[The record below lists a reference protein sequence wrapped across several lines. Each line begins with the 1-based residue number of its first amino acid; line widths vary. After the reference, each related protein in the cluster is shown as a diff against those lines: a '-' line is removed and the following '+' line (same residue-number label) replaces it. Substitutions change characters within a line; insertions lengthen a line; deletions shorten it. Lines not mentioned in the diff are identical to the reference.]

1 MRIAYLDCLSGISGD
16 MMLGALIDAG
26 VDIAQIQ
33 AGVDSL
39 GLPSCRFVAD
49 TVSKSGFRATNVNV
63 QYEPEHVHRH
73 LHHITEMID
82 QSQLTTNQKDLAKR
96 IFTKL
101 GAAEAKVHG
110 CSIEKVHFHEV
121 GAVDSIADIVGTAIG
136 WDLLGVDRIE
146 CSSIPTGTGTVKIAH
161 GTVSIPA
168 PATAE
173 LLTNIPLAQSDI
185 AAELT
190 TPTGAAIVA
199 TIVDKFGSLPAMQI
213 RTVAFGAGD
222 RDLESQPNVLR
233 LLIGETEDTSNST
246 ADQIHDEVWVLETNI
261 DDMTGEAIGHC
272 CGILQ
277 QAGVLDVYTT
287 AIQMKKNRPG
297 VTLTVL
303 CHSDSVA
310 AAEQIMFE
318 QTTTLGIRKWTVQ
331 RHILQRQQH
340 TVETTWGPILGKLA
354 TLPSG
359 DQRFSPEYESAREI
373 SAREDISL
381 QQVFAAAV
389 TAYLDSLNS
398 E

>member
-1 MRIAYLDCLSGISGD
+1 
-16 MMLGALIDAG
+16 MLGALIDAG
-26 VDIAQIQ
+26 IDIAQIQ

-39 GLPSCRFVAD
+39 GLPTCHLVAG
-49 TVSKSGFRATNVNV
+49 TVSKCGFRATKVNV

-82 QSQLTTNQKDLAKR
+82 NSQLTENQKDLAKR

-101 GAAEAKVHG
+101 GEAEAKVHG

-121 GAVDSIADIVGTAIG
+121 GAVDSIADIVGSAIG
-136 WDLLGVDRIE
+136 WDLLDVDHVE
-146 CSSIPTGTGTVKIAH
+146 CSPIPTGNGTVKIAH

-173 LLTNIPLAQSDI
+173 LLANIPLAQSDI

-199 TIVDKFGSLPAMQI
+199 TLVNKFGGVPAMQI
-213 RTVAFGAGD
+213 KTVALGAGD
-222 RDLESQPNVLR
+222 RDLENQPNVLR
-233 LLIGETEDTSNST
+233 LLIGETENDAKSPD
-246 ADQIHDEVWVLETNI
+246 DQTCDEVWILETNI

-272 CGILQ
+272 CGLLQ
-277 QAGVLDVYTT
+277 QVGVLDVYTT

-297 VTLTVL
+297 VTLTTL

-310 AAEQIMFE
+310 TVERIMFE
-318 QTTTLGIRKWTVQ
+318 QTTTLGIRKWIAQ
-331 RHILQRQQH
+331 RHILQRQSH
-340 TVETTWGPILGKLA
+340 TVKTPWGPLLGKLA

-373 SAREDISL
+373 SDREGISL
-381 QQVFAAAV
+381 QRVLTAAI
-389 TAYLDSLNS
+389 TAYLDSLNT

>member
-1 MRIAYLDCLSGISGD
+1 

-26 VDIAQIQ
+26 VDIAKMQ
-33 AGVDSL
+33 AGIDSL
-39 GLPSCRFVAD
+39 GLPTCRLVAD
-49 TVSKSGFRATNVNV
+49 TVSKCGFRATNVNV

-82 QSQLTTNQKDLAKR
+82 NSQLTENQKDLAKR

-101 GAAEAKVHG
+101 GQAEAQVHG

-136 WDLLGVDRIE
+136 WDLLGVDHVA
-146 CSSIPTGTGTVKIAH
+146 CSPIPTGIGTVKIAH

-173 LLTNIPLAQSDI
+173 LLANIPLAQSDI

-199 TIVDKFGSLPAMQI
+199 TIVNTFGSLPAMQI
-213 RTVAFGAGD
+213 KTVACGAGD
-222 RDLESQPNVLR
+222 RDLENQPNVLR
-233 LLIGETEDTSNST
+233 LLIGEIEST
-246 ADQIHDEVWVLETNI
+246 VESSDDQTHDEVWVLETNI

-272 CGILQ
+272 CGLLQ

-297 VTLTVL
+297 VTLTAL
-303 CHSDSVA
+303 CHDDAVA
-310 AAEQIMFE
+310 EAERIIFK
-318 QTTTLGIRKWTVQ
+318 QTTTLGIRKWTAQ
-331 RHILQRQQH
+331 RHILRRQPH
-340 TVETTWGPILGKLA
+340 TVETTWGPLLGKLA
-354 TLPSG
+354 TLPNG

-373 SAREDISL
+373 SEREDIPL
-381 QQVFAAAV
+381 QRVLAAAV
-389 TAYLDSLNS
+389 TAYLDSLNK

>member
-49 TVSKSGFRATNVNV
+49 IVSKSGFRATNVNV

-173 LLTNIPLAQSDI
+173 LLTNIPLAQSEI

-190 TPTGAAIVA
+190 TPTGAAIAA

-213 RTVAFGAGD
+213 KTVAFGAGD

-246 ADQIHDEVWVLETNI
+246 EDQIHDEVWVLETNI

-297 VTLTVL
+297 VTLTAL

-310 AAEQIMFE
+310 EAERIMFE

-340 TVETTWGPILGKLA
+340 TVETTWGPLLGKLA

-359 DQRFSPEYESAREI
+359 DQRFSPEYESACEI
-373 SAREDISL
+373 SVREDISL
-381 QQVFAAAV
+381 QRVFAAAA

>member
-26 VDIAQIQ
+26 VDIAQMQ
-33 AGVDSL
+33 AGIDSL
-39 GLPSCRFVAD
+39 GLPTCRLVAD
-49 TVSKSGFRATNVNV
+49 TVSKCGFRATNVNV

-73 LHHITEMID
+73 LHQITEMID
-82 QSQLTTNQKDLAKR
+82 NSQLTENQKDLAKR
-96 IFTKL
+96 MFTKL
-101 GAAEAKVHG
+101 GQAEAQVHG
-110 CSIEKVHFHEV
+110 CLIEKVHFHEV

-136 WDLLGVDRIE
+136 WDLLGVDHVV
-146 CSSIPTGTGTVKIAH
+146 CSPIPTGNGTLKIAH

-173 LLTNIPLAQSDI
+173 LLANIPLAQSDI

-199 TIVDKFGSLPAMQI
+199 TIVNTFGSLPAMQI
-213 RTVAFGAGD
+213 KTVACGAGD
-222 RDLESQPNVLR
+222 RDLENQPNVLR
-233 LLIGETEDTSNST
+233 LLIGEIEGNAEPSD
-246 ADQIHDEVWVLETNI
+246 DQTHDEVWVLETNI

-272 CGILQ
+272 CGLLQ
-277 QAGVLDVYTT
+277 QAGILDVYTT

-297 VTLTVL
+297 VTLTAL
-303 CHSDSVA
+303 CHGDAVA
-310 AAEQIMFE
+310 EAERIIFE
-318 QTTTLGIRKWTVQ
+318 QTTTLGIRKWTA
-331 RHILQRQQH
+331 QRQILRRQPH
-340 TVETTWGPILGKLA
+340 TVETTWGPLLGKLA

-373 SAREDISL
+373 SEREGIPL
-381 QQVFAAAV
+381 QRVLAAAV
-389 TAYLDSLNS
+389 TAYLDSLNK

>member
-1 MRIAYLDCLSGISGD
+1 
-16 MMLGALIDAG
+16 MLGALIDAG
-26 VDIAQIQ
+26 VDIAQMQ
-33 AGVDSL
+33 AGIDSL
-39 GLPSCRFVAD
+39 GLPTCRLVVD
-49 TVSKSGFRATNVNV
+49 TVSKCGFRAINVNV

-82 QSQLTTNQKDLAKR
+82 NSQLTENQKDLAKR

-101 GAAEAKVHG
+101 GQAEAQVHG

-136 WDLLGVDRIE
+136 WDLLGVDHVV
-146 CSSIPTGTGTVKIAH
+146 CSPIPTGNGTIKIAH

-185 AAELT
+185 ATELT

-199 TIVDKFGSLPAMQI
+199 TVVNKFGSLPAMQI
-213 RTVAFGAGD
+213 KTVACGAGD
-222 RDLESQPNVLR
+222 RDLENQPNVLR
-233 LLIGETEDTSNST
+233 LLIGEIESNAESSD
-246 ADQIHDEVWVLETNI
+246 DQTRDEVWVLETNI

-272 CGILQ
+272 YGLLQ

-303 CHSDSVA
+303 CHGDAVT
-310 AAEQIMFE
+310 EVERIIFE
-318 QTTTLGIRKWTVQ
+318 QTTTLGIRKWTAK
-331 RHILQRQQH
+331 RNILRRQPH
-340 TVETTWGPILGKLA
+340 TVETTWGPLLGKLA

-373 SAREDISL
+373 SEREGIPL
-381 QQVFAAAV
+381 QRVLAAAV
-389 TAYLDSLNS
+389 TAYLDSLNQ

>member
-49 TVSKSGFRATNVNV
+49 IVSKSGFRATNVNV

-213 RTVAFGAGD
+213 KTVAFGAGD

-277 QAGVLDVYTT
+277 QAGVLEVYTT

>member
-49 TVSKSGFRATNVNV
+49 TVSKCGFRATNVNV
-63 QYEPEHVHRH
+63 QYEPEHTHRH

-101 GAAEAKVHG
+101 GEAEAKVHG

-173 LLTNIPLAQSDI
+173 LLTNIPLAQSEI

-190 TPTGAAIVA
+190 TPTGAAIAA

-213 RTVAFGAGD
+213 KTVAFGAGD

-246 ADQIHDEVWVLETNI
+246 EDQIHDEVWVLETNI

-297 VTLTVL
+297 VTLTAL

-310 AAEQIMFE
+310 EAERIMFE

-340 TVETTWGPILGKLA
+340 T
-354 TLPSG
+354 
-359 DQRFSPEYESAREI
+359 
-373 SAREDISL
+373 
-381 QQVFAAAV
+381 
-389 TAYLDSLNS
+389 
-398 E
+398 

>member
-49 TVSKSGFRATNVNV
+49 IVSKSGFRATNVNV

-173 LLTNIPLAQSDI
+173 LLTNIPLAQSEI

-190 TPTGAAIVA
+190 TPTGAAIAA

-213 RTVAFGAGD
+213 KTVAFGAGD

-318 QTTTLGIRKWTVQ
+318 QTTTLGIRKWTVL

>member
-213 RTVAFGAGD
+213 KTVAFGAGD

-277 QAGVLDVYTT
+277 QADVLDVYTT

-310 AAEQIMFE
+310 AVEQIMFE

>member
-1 MRIAYLDCLSGISGD
+1 MQIAYLDCLSGISGD
-16 MMLGALIDAG
+16 MMLAALIDAG
-26 VDIAQIQ
+26 IDIAQIQ
-33 AGVDSL
+33 AGIDSL
-39 GLPSCRFVAD
+39 GLPTCHLVAD
-49 TVSKSGFRATNVNV
+49 TVSKCGFRATHVNV
-63 QYEPEHVHRH
+63 QYKPEHAHRH
-73 LHHITEMID
+73 LRHITEMID

-101 GAAEAKVHG
+101 GEAEAKVHG
-110 CSIEKVHFHEV
+110 CPIEKVHFHEV

-146 CSSIPTGTGTVKIAH
+146 CSPIPTGNGTVKISH

-173 LLTNIPLAQSDI
+173 LLTNIPLAPSEI

-213 RTVAFGAGD
+213 KTVACGAGD
-222 RDLESQPNVLR
+222 RDLESQPNILR
-233 LLIGETEDTSNST
+233 LLIGEAEGSSNSA

-272 CGILQ
+272 CGLLQ

-287 AIQMKKNRPG
+287 AIQMKKSRPG
-297 VTLTVL
+297 VTLTAL

-310 AAEQIMFE
+310 AAERIMFE

-331 RHILQRQQH
+331 RYILQRQPH
-340 TVETTWGPILGKLA
+340 TVETAWGPLLGKLA

-373 SAREDISL
+373 SVREGISL
-381 QQVFAAAV
+381 QRVLAAAV

>member
-49 TVSKSGFRATNVNV
+49 IVSKSGFRATNVNV

-213 RTVAFGAGD
+213 KTVAFGAGD

-297 VTLTVL
+297 VTLTAL

-310 AAEQIMFE
+310 EAERIMFE

>member
-49 TVSKSGFRATNVNV
+49 TVSKCGFRATNVNV
-63 QYEPEHVHRH
+63 QYEPEHTHRH

-101 GAAEAKVHG
+101 GEAEAKVHG

-173 LLTNIPLAQSDI
+173 LLTNIPLAQSEI

-190 TPTGAAIVA
+190 TPTGAAIAA

-213 RTVAFGAGD
+213 KTVAFGAGD

-246 ADQIHDEVWVLETNI
+246 EDQIHDEVWVLETNI

-297 VTLTVL
+297 VTLTAL

-310 AAEQIMFE
+310 EAERIMFE

-340 TVETTWGPILGKLA
+340 TVETTWGPLLGKLA

-359 DQRFSPEYESAREI
+359 DQRFSPEYESACEI
-373 SAREDISL
+373 SVREDISL
-381 QQVFAAAV
+381 QRVFAAAA

>member
-49 TVSKSGFRATNVNV
+49 TVSKCGFRATNVNV
-63 QYEPEHVHRH
+63 QYEPEHAHRH

-101 GAAEAKVHG
+101 GEAEAKVHG

-173 LLTNIPLAQSDI
+173 LLTNIPLAQSEI

-190 TPTGAAIVA
+190 TPTGAAIAA

-213 RTVAFGAGD
+213 KTVAFGAGD

-233 LLIGETEDTSNST
+233 LLIGETEDTSNS
-246 ADQIHDEVWVLETNI
+246 AEDQIHDEVWVLETNI

-297 VTLTVL
+297 VTLTAL

-310 AAEQIMFE
+310 EAERIMFE

-340 TVETTWGPILGKLA
+340 TVETTWGPLLGKLA

-359 DQRFSPEYESAREI
+359 DQRFSPEYESACEI
-373 SAREDISL
+373 SVREDISL
-381 QQVFAAAV
+381 QRVFAAAA

>member
-1 MRIAYLDCLSGISGD
+1 
-16 MMLGALIDAG
+16 MLGALIDAG
-26 VDIAQIQ
+26 VDIAQMQ
-33 AGVDSL
+33 AGIDSL
-39 GLPSCRFVAD
+39 GLPTCRLVAD
-49 TVSKSGFRATNVNV
+49 TVSKCGFSATNVNV
-63 QYEPEHVHRH
+63 QYKPEHVHRH

-82 QSQLTTNQKDLAKR
+82 NSQLTENQKDLAKR
-96 IFTKL
+96 IFIKL
-101 GAAEAKVHG
+101 GQAEAQVHG

-136 WDLLGVDRIE
+136 WDLLGVDHVV
-146 CSSIPTGTGTVKIAH
+146 CSPIPTGNGTIKIAH

-199 TIVDKFGSLPAMQI
+199 TIVNTFGSLPAMQI
-213 RTVAFGAGD
+213 ETIACGAGD
-222 RDLESQPNVLR
+222 RDLENQPNVLR
-233 LLIGETEDTSNST
+233 LLIGEIESNVESSD
-246 ADQIHDEVWVLETNI
+246 DQTHDEVWVLETNI

-272 CGILQ
+272 CGLLQ

-297 VTLTVL
+297 VTLTAL
-303 CHSDSVA
+303 CHGDAVA
-310 AAEQIMFE
+310 ESERIIFE
-318 QTTTLGIRKWTVQ
+318 QTTTLGIRKWTAQ
-331 RHILQRQQH
+331 RNILRRQPH
-340 TVETTWGPILGKLA
+340 TVETTWGPLLGKLA

-373 SAREDISL
+373 SEREGIPL
-381 QQVFAAAV
+381 QRVLAAAA
-389 TAYLDSLNS
+389 TAYLDSLNQ

>member
-1 MRIAYLDCLSGISGD
+1 
-16 MMLGALIDAG
+16 
-26 VDIAQIQ
+26 
-33 AGVDSL
+33 
-39 GLPSCRFVAD
+39 
-49 TVSKSGFRATNVNV
+49 
-63 QYEPEHVHRH
+63 
-73 LHHITEMID
+73 
-82 QSQLTTNQKDLAKR
+82 
-96 IFTKL
+96 
-101 GAAEAKVHG
+101 
-110 CSIEKVHFHEV
+110 
-121 GAVDSIADIVGTAIG
+121 
-136 WDLLGVDRIE
+136 
-146 CSSIPTGTGTVKIAH
+146 
-161 GTVSIPA
+161 
-168 PATAE
+168 
-173 LLTNIPLAQSDI
+173 
-185 AAELT
+185 
-190 TPTGAAIVA
+190 
-199 TIVDKFGSLPAMQI
+199 
-213 RTVAFGAGD
+213 
-222 RDLESQPNVLR
+222 
-233 LLIGETEDTSNST
+233 
-246 ADQIHDEVWVLETNI
+246 
-261 DDMTGEAIGHC
+261 
-272 CGILQ
+272 
-277 QAGVLDVYTT
+277 VYTT

>member
-49 TVSKSGFRATNVNV
+49 TVSKCGFRATNVNV
-63 QYEPEHVHRH
+63 QYEPEHTHRH

-101 GAAEAKVHG
+101 GEAEAKVHG

-213 RTVAFGAGD
+213 KTVAFGAGD

>member
-1 MRIAYLDCLSGISGD
+1 

>member
-1 MRIAYLDCLSGISGD
+1 

-39 GLPSCRFVAD
+39 GLPTCRLVAG
-49 TVSKSGFRATNVNV
+49 TVSKCGFRATNVNV
-63 QYEPEHVHRH
+63 QYEPEHEHRH

-82 QSQLTTNQKDLAKR
+82 NSQLTENQKDLAKR

-101 GAAEAKVHG
+101 GEAEAKVHG

-121 GAVDSIADIVGTAIG
+121 GAVDSIADIVGSAIG
-136 WDLLGVDRIE
+136 WDLLGVDHVE
-146 CSSIPTGTGTVKIAH
+146 CSPIPTGNGTVEIAH

-190 TPTGAAIVA
+190 TPTGAAIIA

-213 RTVAFGAGD
+213 KTVACGAGD
-222 RDLESQPNVLR
+222 RDLENQPNVLR
-233 LLIGETEDTSNST
+233 LLIGEIEST
-246 ADQIHDEVWVLETNI
+246 AKSPDDQTHDEVWVLETNI

-272 CGILQ
+272 CGLLQ

-297 VTLTVL
+297 VTLTAL
-303 CHSDSVA
+303 CHADSVA
-310 AAEQIMFE
+310 EAERIMFE
-318 QTTTLGIRKWTVQ
+318 QTTTLGIRKWPAQ
-331 RHILQRQQH
+331 RHLLQRQPH
-340 TVETTWGPILGKLA
+340 TVETTWGPLLGKLA
-354 TLPSG
+354 TLPGG

-373 SAREDISL
+373 SDREGISL
-381 QQVFAAAV
+381 QRVLAAAV
-389 TAYLDSLNS
+389 TAYLDSLNT

>member
-1 MRIAYLDCLSGISGD
+1 M
-16 MMLGALIDAG
+16 
-26 VDIAQIQ
+26 Q
-33 AGVDSL
+33 AGIDSL
-39 GLPSCRFVAD
+39 GLPTCRLVAD
-49 TVSKSGFRATNVNV
+49 TVSKCGFRATNVNV

-82 QSQLTTNQKDLAKR
+82 NSQLTENQKDLAKR

-101 GAAEAKVHG
+101 GQAEAQVHG

-136 WDLLGVDRIE
+136 WDLLGVDHVV
-146 CSSIPTGTGTVKIAH
+146 CSPIPTGIGTVKIAH

-173 LLTNIPLAQSDI
+173 LLANIPLAQSDI

-199 TIVDKFGSLPAMQI
+199 TIVNTFGSLPAMQI
-213 RTVAFGAGD
+213 KTVACGAGD
-222 RDLESQPNVLR
+222 RDLENQPNVLR
-233 LLIGETEDTSNST
+233 LLIGEIEST
-246 ADQIHDEVWVLETNI
+246 VESSDDQTHDEVWVLETNI

-272 CGILQ
+272 CGLLQ

-297 VTLTVL
+297 VTLTAL
-303 CHSDSVA
+303 CHDDAVA
-310 AAEQIMFE
+310 EAERIIFK
-318 QTTTLGIRKWTVQ
+318 QTTTLGIRKWTAQ
-331 RHILQRQQH
+331 RHILRRQPH
-340 TVETTWGPILGKLA
+340 TVETTWGPLLGKLA
-354 TLPSG
+354 TLPNG

-373 SAREDISL
+373 SEREDIPL
-381 QQVFAAAV
+381 QRVLAAAV
-389 TAYLDSLNS
+389 TAYLDSLNK

>member
-1 MRIAYLDCLSGISGD
+1 
-16 MMLGALIDAG
+16 MLGALIDAG
-26 VDIAQIQ
+26 VDIAQMQ
-33 AGVDSL
+33 AGIDSL
-39 GLPSCRFVAD
+39 GLPTCRLVAN
-49 TVSKSGFRATNVNV
+49 TVSKCGFRATNVNV

-82 QSQLTTNQKDLAKR
+82 NSQLTENQKDLAKR

-101 GAAEAKVHG
+101 GQAEAQVHG

-136 WDLLGVDRIE
+136 WDLLGIDHVV
-146 CSSIPTGTGTVKIAH
+146 CSPIPTGIGTVKIAH

-173 LLTNIPLAQSDI
+173 LLANIPLAQSDI

-199 TIVDKFGSLPAMQI
+199 TIVNTFGSLPAMQI
-213 RTVAFGAGD
+213 ETVSCGAGD
-222 RDLESQPNVLR
+222 RELENQPNVLR
-233 LLIGETEDTSNST
+233 LLIGEIEST
-246 ADQIHDEVWVLETNI
+246 IESSDDQTHDEVWVLETNI

-272 CGILQ
+272 CGLLQ

-297 VTLTVL
+297 VTLTAL
-303 CHSDSVA
+303 CHDDEVA
-310 AAEQIMFE
+310 EAERIIFE
-318 QTTTLGIRKWTVQ
+318 QTTTLGIRKWIAQ
-331 RHILQRQQH
+331 RHILRRQPH
-340 TVETTWGPILGKLA
+340 TVETTWGPLLGKLA
-354 TLPSG
+354 TLPNG

-373 SAREDISL
+373 SEREDIPL
-381 QQVFAAAV
+381 QRVLAAAV
-389 TAYLDSLNS
+389 PAYRDSLNK

>member
-49 TVSKSGFRATNVNV
+49 TVSKCGFRATNVNV
-63 QYEPEHVHRH
+63 QYEPEHTHRH

-101 GAAEAKVHG
+101 GEAEAKVHG

-173 LLTNIPLAQSDI
+173 LLTNIPLAQSEI

-190 TPTGAAIVA
+190 TPTGAAIAA

-213 RTVAFGAGD
+213 KTVAFGAGD

-246 ADQIHDEVWVLETNI
+246 EDQIHDEVWVLETNI

-297 VTLTVL
+297 VTLTAL

-310 AAEQIMFE
+310 EAERIMFE

>member
-49 TVSKSGFRATNVNV
+49 TVSKCGFRATNVNV
-63 QYEPEHVHRH
+63 QYEPEHTHRH

-101 GAAEAKVHG
+101 GEAEAKVHG

-173 LLTNIPLAQSDI
+173 LLTNIPLAQSEI

-190 TPTGAAIVA
+190 TPTGAAIAA

-213 RTVAFGAGD
+213 KTVAFGAGD

-246 ADQIHDEVWVLETNI
+246 EDQIHDEVWVLETNI

-297 VTLTVL
+297 VTLTAL

-310 AAEQIMFE
+310 EAERIMFE

-340 TVETTWGPILGKLA
+340 TVETTWGPLLGKLT

-359 DQRFSPEYESAREI
+359 DQRFSPEYESACEI
-373 SAREDISL
+373 SVREDISL
-381 QQVFAAAV
+381 QRVFAAAA

>member
-49 TVSKSGFRATNVNV
+49 IVSKSGFRATNVNV

-82 QSQLTTNQKDLAKR
+82 QSQLTTNQKELAKR

-213 RTVAFGAGD
+213 KTVAFGAGD

>member
-1 MRIAYLDCLSGISGD
+1 

-49 TVSKSGFRATNVNV
+49 IVSKSGFRATNVNV

-213 RTVAFGAGD
+213 KTVAFGAGD

>member
-1 MRIAYLDCLSGISGD
+1 

-49 TVSKSGFRATNVNV
+49 TVSKCGFRATNVNV
-63 QYEPEHVHRH
+63 QYEPEHTHRH

-101 GAAEAKVHG
+101 GEAEAKVHG

-173 LLTNIPLAQSDI
+173 LLTNIPLAQSEI

-190 TPTGAAIVA
+190 TPTGAAIAA

-213 RTVAFGAGD
+213 KTVAFGAGD

-246 ADQIHDEVWVLETNI
+246 EDQIHDEVWVLETNI

-297 VTLTVL
+297 VTLTAL

-310 AAEQIMFE
+310 EAERIMFE

-340 TVETTWGPILGKLA
+340 TVETTWGPLLGKLA

-359 DQRFSPEYESAREI
+359 DQRFSPEYESACEI
-373 SAREDISL
+373 SVREDISL
-381 QQVFAAAV
+381 QRVFAAAA

>member
-26 VDIAQIQ
+26 VDIGQIQ
-33 AGVDSL
+33 AGIDSL
-39 GLPSCRFVAD
+39 GLPTCCLVAD
-49 TVSKSGFRATNVNV
+49 TVSKCGFHATNVNV
-63 QYEPEHVHRH
+63 QYEPEHAHRH
-73 LHHITEMID
+73 LQHIIEMID
-82 QSQLTTNQKDLAKR
+82 RSQLTENQKDLAKR

-101 GAAEAKVHG
+101 GEAEAKVHG

-121 GAVDSIADIVGTAIG
+121 GAVDSIADIVGSAIG
-136 WDLLGVDRIE
+136 WDLLDVDHVE
-146 CSSIPTGTGTVKIAH
+146 CSPIPTGNGTVKIAH

-185 AAELT
+185 TAELT

-199 TIVDKFGSLPAMQI
+199 TMVDKFGTLPAMQI
-213 RTVAFGAGD
+213 KTVACGAGD
-222 RDLESQPNVLR
+222 RDLENQPNVLR
-233 LLIGETEDTSNST
+233 LLIGEIENTVKST
-246 ADQIHDEVWVLETNI
+246 DHQTRDKVWVLETNI
-261 DDMTGEAIGHC
+261 DDMTGEGIGHC
-272 CGILQ
+272 CGLLQ

-303 CHSDSVA
+303 CHSESVA
-310 AAEQIMFE
+310 EAEQIMFE
-318 QTTTLGIRKWTVQ
+318 QTTTLGIRKWTAQ
-331 RHILQRQQH
+331 RNILQRQPH
-340 TVETTWGPILGKLA
+340 TVKTTWGPLLGKVA

-373 SAREDISL
+373 SDREGISL
-381 QQVFAAAV
+381 QQVLTAAI
-389 TAYLDSLNS
+389 TAYLDSLNT

>member
-49 TVSKSGFRATNVNV
+49 TVSKCGFRATNVNV
-63 QYEPEHVHRH
+63 QYEPEHAHRH

-101 GAAEAKVHG
+101 GEAEAKVHG

-173 LLTNIPLAQSDI
+173 LLTNIPLAQSEI

-190 TPTGAAIVA
+190 TPTGAAIAA

-213 RTVAFGAGD
+213 KTVAFGAGD

-233 LLIGETEDTSNST
+233 LLIGETEDTSNS
-246 ADQIHDEVWVLETNI
+246 AEDQIHDEVWVLETNI

-297 VTLTVL
+297 VTLTAL

-310 AAEQIMFE
+310 EAERIMFE

-340 TVETTWGPILGKLA
+340 TVETTWGPLLGKLA

-373 SAREDISL
+373 SVREDISL
-381 QQVFAAAV
+381 QRVFAAAA

>member
-1 MRIAYLDCLSGISGD
+1 
-16 MMLGALIDAG
+16 MLGALIDAG
-26 VDIAQIQ
+26 VDIAQMQ
-33 AGVDSL
+33 AGIDSL
-39 GLPSCRFVAD
+39 GLPTCRLVAD
-49 TVSKSGFRATNVNV
+49 TVSKCGFRATNVNV

-73 LHHITEMID
+73 LHQITEMID
-82 QSQLTTNQKDLAKR
+82 NSQLTENQKDLAKR

-101 GAAEAKVHG
+101 GQAEAQVHG

-136 WDLLGVDRIE
+136 WDLLGVDHVV
-146 CSSIPTGTGTVKIAH
+146 CSPIPTGNGTLKIAH

-173 LLTNIPLAQSDI
+173 LLANIPLAQSDI

-199 TIVDKFGSLPAMQI
+199 TIVNTFGSLPAMQI
-213 RTVAFGAGD
+213 KTVACGAGD
-222 RDLESQPNVLR
+222 RDLENQPNVLR
-233 LLIGETEDTSNST
+233 LLIGEIEGNAEPSD
-246 ADQIHDEVWVLETNI
+246 DQTHDEVWVLETNI

-272 CGILQ
+272 CGLLQ
-277 QAGVLDVYTT
+277 QAGILDVYTT

-297 VTLTVL
+297 VTLTAL
-303 CHSDSVA
+303 CHGDAVA
-310 AAEQIMFE
+310 EAERIIFE
-318 QTTTLGIRKWTVQ
+318 QTTTLGIRKWTA
-331 RHILQRQQH
+331 QRQILRRQPH
-340 TVETTWGPILGKLA
+340 TVETTWGPLLGKLA

-373 SAREDISL
+373 SEREGIPL
-381 QQVFAAAV
+381 QRVLAAAV
-389 TAYLDSLNS
+389 TAYLDSLNK

>member
-213 RTVAFGAGD
+213 QTVAFGAGD

-277 QAGVLDVYTT
+277 QADVLDVYTT

-310 AAEQIMFE
+310 AVEQIMFE

>member
-49 TVSKSGFRATNVNV
+49 TVSKCGFRATNVNV
-63 QYEPEHVHRH
+63 QYEPEHTHRH

-101 GAAEAKVHG
+101 GEAEAKVHG

-173 LLTNIPLAQSDI
+173 LLTNIPLAQSEI

-190 TPTGAAIVA
+190 TPTGAAIAA

-213 RTVAFGAGD
+213 KTVAFGAGD

-246 ADQIHDEVWVLETNI
+246 EDQIHDEVWVLETNI

-297 VTLTVL
+297 VTLTAL

-310 AAEQIMFE
+310 EAERIMFE

-340 TVETTWGPILGKLA
+340 TVETTWGPLLGKLA

>member
-49 TVSKSGFRATNVNV
+49 TVSKCGFRATNVNV
-63 QYEPEHVHRH
+63 QYEPEHTHRH

-101 GAAEAKVHG
+101 GEAEAKVHG

-173 LLTNIPLAQSDI
+173 LLTNIPLAQSEI

-190 TPTGAAIVA
+190 TPTGAAIAA

-233 LLIGETEDTSNST
+233 LLIGETEDTSNS
-246 ADQIHDEVWVLETNI
+246 AEDQIHDEVWVLETNI

-297 VTLTVL
+297 VTLTAL

-310 AAEQIMFE
+310 EAERIMFE

-340 TVETTWGPILGKLA
+340 TVETTWGPLLGKLA

-373 SAREDISL
+373 SVREDISL
-381 QQVFAAAV
+381 QRVFAAAA

>member
-1 MRIAYLDCLSGISGD
+1 
-16 MMLGALIDAG
+16 MLGALIDAG
-26 VDIAQIQ
+26 VDMAQLQ
-33 AGVDSL
+33 AGIDSL
-39 GLPSCRFVAD
+39 GLPTCRLVAD
-49 TVSKSGFRATNVNV
+49 TVSKCGFRATNVNV

-82 QSQLTTNQKDLAKR
+82 NSQLTKNQKDLAKR

-101 GAAEAKVHG
+101 GQAEARVHG
-110 CSIEKVHFHEV
+110 CSIEEVHFHEV

-136 WDLLGVDRIE
+136 WDLLGVDQVV
-146 CSSIPTGTGTVKIAH
+146 CSPIPTGNGTVKIAH

-173 LLTNIPLAQSDI
+173 LLANIPLAQSDI
-185 AAELT
+185 VAELT

-199 TIVDKFGSLPAMQI
+199 TIVDTFGSLPAMQI
-213 RTVAFGAGD
+213 ETVASGAGD
-222 RDLESQPNVLR
+222 RDLENQPNVLR
-233 LLIGETEDTSNST
+233 LLIGEIENT
-246 ADQIHDEVWVLETNI
+246 AKSSDDQSHDEVWVLETNI

-272 CGILQ
+272 CGFLQ

-297 VTLTVL
+297 VTLTAL
-303 CHSDSVA
+303 CHGDGVA
-310 AAEQIMFE
+310 EAERIIFE
-318 QTTTLGIRKWTVQ
+318 QTTTLGIRKWIAQ
-331 RHILQRQQH
+331 RHRLRRQPH
-340 TVETTWGPILGKLA
+340 TVKTTWGPLLGKLA

-373 SAREDISL
+373 SEREGIPL
-381 QQVFAAAV
+381 QRVLATAV
-389 TAYLDSLNS
+389 IAYLDSLNK

>member
-49 TVSKSGFRATNVNV
+49 TVSKCGFRATNVNV
-63 QYEPEHVHRH
+63 QYEPEHAHRH

-101 GAAEAKVHG
+101 GEAEAKVHG

-173 LLTNIPLAQSDI
+173 LLTNIPLAQSEI

-190 TPTGAAIVA
+190 TPTGAAIAA

-213 RTVAFGAGD
+213 KTVAFGAGD

-233 LLIGETEDTSNST
+233 LLIGETEDTSNS
-246 ADQIHDEVWVLETNI
+246 AEDQIHDEVWVLETNI

-297 VTLTVL
+297 VTLTAL

-310 AAEQIMFE
+310 EAERIMFE

-331 RHILQRQQH
+331 RHILQRRQH
-340 TVETTWGPILGKLA
+340 TVETTWGPLLGKLT

-373 SAREDISL
+373 SVREDISL
-381 QQVFAAAV
+381 QRVFAAAA

>member
-49 TVSKSGFRATNVNV
+49 TVSKCGFRATNVNV
-63 QYEPEHVHRH
+63 QYEPEHTHRH

-101 GAAEAKVHG
+101 GEAEAKVHG

-173 LLTNIPLAQSDI
+173 LLTNIPLAQSEI

-190 TPTGAAIVA
+190 TPTGAAIAA

-213 RTVAFGAGD
+213 KTVAFGAGD

-233 LLIGETEDTSNST
+233 LLIGETEDTSNS
-246 ADQIHDEVWVLETNI
+246 AEDQIHDEVWVLETNI

-297 VTLTVL
+297 VTLTAL

-310 AAEQIMFE
+310 EAERIMFE

-340 TVETTWGPILGKLA
+340 TVETTWGPLLGKLA

-359 DQRFSPEYESAREI
+359 DQRFSPEYESACEI
-373 SAREDISL
+373 SVREDISL
-381 QQVFAAAV
+381 QRVFAAAA

>member
-49 TVSKSGFRATNVNV
+49 TVSKCGFRATNVNV

-173 LLTNIPLAQSDI
+173 LLTNIPLAQSEI

-190 TPTGAAIVA
+190 TPTGAAIAA

-213 RTVAFGAGD
+213 KTVAFGAGD

-246 ADQIHDEVWVLETNI
+246 EDQIHDEVWVLETNI

-297 VTLTVL
+297 VTLTAL

-310 AAEQIMFE
+310 EAERIMFE

-340 TVETTWGPILGKLA
+340 TVETTWGPLLGKLA

-359 DQRFSPEYESAREI
+359 DQRFSPEYESACEI
-373 SAREDISL
+373 SVREDISL
-381 QQVFAAAV
+381 QRVFAAAA